1 VLGHPFHPVAWL
13 AGHLAAQGGGLRAG
27 DVVMTGSIVTTK
39 FPARPTSYRFDLE
52 GLGSV
57 AATVVL

>member
-1 VLGHPFHPVAWL
+1 VAWL

-57 AATVVL
+57 AATVAL